1 MTAGTHVDA
10 DVIVVGGGP
19 AGLSA
24 ALCLARYDRTVL
36 LLDAGDGRSSH
47 QQVNRNYLGFPGG
60 VKARALRDLGLRQLA
75 DYPQVRV
82 EQAQAERA
90 AREDG
95 VVTVAHAD
103 GSCSAR
109 AVILCNGVRD
119 DYPRFVDC
127 ARQLGRWVFWCPSCD
142 GYECRDRQVVVTGD
156 DDESALEALLLAR
169 FTPHVTLVT
178 DTPAPRIS
186 DRVRD
191 LLKGADVTVIEE
203 GIRTLEE
210 RDGGPESLVTVTG
223 TAIPVERLFVKQHTT
238 PRTELAAMLGVEL
251 DASGYVR
258 VDVDQ
263 HTSVPGVFAAG
274 DLTRPHSHQISAA
287 VHEGAQAAAAAHHH
301 LYTAEF
307 GLG

>member
-1 MTAGTHVDA
+1 MTAQNDVDA

-19 AGLSA
+19 AGQSA

-36 LLDAGDGRSSH
+36 VLDAGGGRSSH

-82 EQAQAERA
+82 EQTEAERA
-90 AREDG
+90 VREDG
-95 VVTVAHAD
+95 RITVSGTN
-103 GSCSAR
+103 GSCTAR

-156 DDESALEALLLAR
+156 DDESAVEALLLAR

-178 DTPAPRIS
+178 DTPAPRLS

-191 LLKGADVTVIEE
+191 LLKDADVRVVQEE
-203 GIRTLEE
+203 IRRLDESDE
-210 RDGGPESLVTVTG
+210 GPESLVTVTG

-238 PRTELAAMLGVEL
+238 PRTEIAAMLGAEL
-251 DASGYVR
+251 DGSGYVR
-258 VDVDQ
+258 IDVDQ

-301 LYTAEF
+301 LYTADF